1 MGVYDGT
8 TMTTMPPRKYRMVAL
23 DLDGTLLHSN
33 HEISSATV
41 DYLRELH
48 SRGLVIC
55 IATGRAAPS
64 TYTHVAHLNLEGGM
78 PVVCFNGAKGLHCT
92 SIPESDT
99 SIPESEEEEEKLSPN
114 VTVRV
119 RELFST
125 PVPQNVTDKTLEVA
139 KSLGHVSQ
147 YYHDQD
153 IYADPIH
160 DHHYEL
166 TKQYMLL
173 TGAKTIYR
181 EDLKVDGCLPSK
193 LLVLCRNHELDRSF
207 EIFQKEL
214 GDDATLVYGS
224 QGWFLEVLHPQV
236 NKGHGLRQMCDAL
249 GIPLEQCIA
258 FGDGDNDIEFI
269 KMAGNGIVMKNG
281 REVVKQH
288 ADEIIDYTNNEVCD
302 V

>member
-1 MGVYDGT
+1 
-8 TMTTMPPRKYRMVAL
+8 MTTMLPGKYRMVAL

-33 HEISSATV
+33 HQISPATV

-48 SRGLVIC
+48 TRGLVIC

-64 TYTHVAHLNLEGGM
+64 TYDHVAHLNLEGGM

-92 SIPESDT
+92 SIPARE
-99 SIPESEEEEEKLSPN
+99 EEEEEEEEKLSPPN
-114 VTVRV
+114 VTV

-125 PVPQNVTDKTLEVA
+125 PVPQDVTDKTLELA

-181 EDLKVDGCLPSK
+181 EDLKVDGLPSK

-207 EIFQKEL
+207 EIFQQEL
-214 GDDATLVYGS
+214 GDHATLVYGS
-224 QGWFLEVLHPQV
+224 LGYFLEVLHPQV

-249 GIPLEQCIA
+249 GILLEECIA

-269 KMAGNGIVMKNG
+269 KMAGNGKVMKNG
-281 REVVKQH
+281 RDVVKQH
-288 ADEIIDYTNNEVCD
+288 ADEVIDYTNNEVCR
-302 V
+302 VNV